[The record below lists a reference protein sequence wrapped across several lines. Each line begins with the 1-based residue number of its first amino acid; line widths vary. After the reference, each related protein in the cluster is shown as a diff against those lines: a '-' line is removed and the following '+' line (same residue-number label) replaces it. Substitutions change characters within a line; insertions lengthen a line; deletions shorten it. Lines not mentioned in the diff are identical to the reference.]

1 MTSKF
6 FANILTF
13 FSFWPIK
20 SNFTF
25 IAVVV
30 DVPNIIN
37 YITVG
42 WILSLFLYCV
52 MQPHMITVGW
62 NEDSVSTCFVLK
74 SDHENSWYIWA
85 KFALISPLHAGIFK
99 STPKWFWEPQFH
111 FSLNVILP
119 KIWENR
125 VDLTNFRQNMS
136 KLVREKW
143 NCGSQSHLGVD
154 LKIPACRGD
163 IKANLAQIY
172 QEYSWLDF
180 STKPVETKSSFQPT
194 VPKGEQKAAEG
205 GLIASVLKY

>member
-1 MTSKF
+1 M
-6 FANILTF
+6 
-13 FSFWPIK
+13 
-20 SNFTF
+20 
-25 IAVVV
+25 
-30 DVPNIIN
+30 
-37 YITVG
+37 
-42 WILSLFLYCV
+42 
-52 MQPHMITVGW
+52 
-62 NEDSVSTCFVLK
+62 LK
-74 SDHENSWYIWA
+74 SDHKNSWYIWA

-180 STKPVETKSSFQPT
+180 STKHVETKSSFQPT
-194 VPKGEQKAAEG
+194 VSWCHYHHLHYCCSFGSVDAAAAAASWWNLRSKEEKSFNEPTISAQ
-205 GLIASVLKY
+205 IANNQQR